1 MLLLFSCG
9 ENSNQKSGILLK
21 TRGIINVNL
30 TDNTFKNNMTELVA
44 LLWGEK
50 NNHQMNNTLIN
61 TGKIKVEEQQKL
73 KILY

>member
-1 MLLLFSCG
+1 MFIIKVLMKNTILLISTMFLLFSCG

-21 TRGIINVNL
+21 TIGIINVNL

-50 NNHQMNNTLIN
+50 
-61 TGKIKVEEQQKL
+61 EQPSNE
-73 KILY
+73 